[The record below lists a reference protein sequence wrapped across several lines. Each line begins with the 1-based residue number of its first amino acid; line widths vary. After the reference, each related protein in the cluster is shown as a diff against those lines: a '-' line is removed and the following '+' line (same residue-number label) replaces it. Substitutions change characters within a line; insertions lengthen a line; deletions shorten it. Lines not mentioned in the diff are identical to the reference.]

1 MIHRSSAVSR
11 NTNSMAANGGP
22 DAMSTVEDLMP
33 SDEDLLYEEELLRNP
48 YSIKMWLRYLEA
60 KTDAPAKRRYLLYE
74 RALKALPGSYKV
86 GSRSCAVARFL
97 RHLADLFSNAYMLIM
112 MQLR

>member
-1 MIHRSSAVSR
+1 MTVDGSLAGMGAV
-11 NTNSMAANGGP
+11 
-22 DAMSTVEDLMP
+22 DDLMP

-60 KTDAPAKRRYLLYE
+60 KTDAPAKRRYLLFE

-86 GSRSCAVARFL
+86 RQSHAVLLLSINKGQLQSQEHGLEATILWSSHAR
-97 RHLADLFSNAYMLIM
+97 
-112 MQLR
+112 